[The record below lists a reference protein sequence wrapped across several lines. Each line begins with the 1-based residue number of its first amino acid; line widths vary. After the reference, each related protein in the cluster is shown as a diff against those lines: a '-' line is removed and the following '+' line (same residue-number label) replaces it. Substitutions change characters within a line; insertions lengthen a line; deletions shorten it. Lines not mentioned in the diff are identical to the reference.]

1 MNGRSIVVSIHV
13 AASAAAPIKSVAKV
27 IAVVERGFF
36 FVYAK
41 RYGRFAFCY
50 AMFCV
55 D

>member
-1 MNGRSIVVSIHV
+1 MGGIVVSIHV
-13 AASAAAPIKSVAKV
+13 AASAAAPFISVAKV
-27 IAVVERGFF
+27 IALGERGFI

-41 RYGRFAFCY
+41 RHGHFAFCY